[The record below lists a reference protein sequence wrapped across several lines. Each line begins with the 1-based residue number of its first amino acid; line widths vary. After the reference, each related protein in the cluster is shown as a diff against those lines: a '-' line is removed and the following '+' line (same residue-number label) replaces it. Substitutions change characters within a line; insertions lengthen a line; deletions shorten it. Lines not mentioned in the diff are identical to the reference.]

1 MPAYVLAIYDIVDQK
16 GYEPYVPAVIPLLQK
31 YRAEVL
37 VADYAPTVL
46 EGSSRGVVVVLRFES
61 EEAAREWYNDPAYAP
76 VRKIR
81 LDATSNRFT
90 CLAKQF
96 IPPTR

>member
-31 YRAEVL
+31 HGAEVL
-37 VADYAPTVL
+37 VADYAPRLL
-46 EGSSRGVVVVLRFES
+46 EGDSRGVVVVLRFDS
-61 EEAAREWYNDPAYAP
+61 EEAALNWYHDKAYAP

-81 LDATSNRFT
+81 LDSTENGFA
-90 CLAKQF
+90 CLTKQF
-96 IPPTR
+96 VPPPR

>member
-1 MPAYVLAIYDIVDQK
+1 MPAYVLAFYDIVNQK

-31 YRAEVL
+31 YGAEVL
-37 VADYAPTVL
+37 VADYAPSVL
-46 EGSSRGVVVVLRFES
+46 EGNSRGVVVVLRFDS
-61 EEAAREWYNDPAYAP
+61 EQAALNWYNDPAYEP

-81 LDATSNRFT
+81 VESTANGFV

-96 IPPTR
+96 VPPH